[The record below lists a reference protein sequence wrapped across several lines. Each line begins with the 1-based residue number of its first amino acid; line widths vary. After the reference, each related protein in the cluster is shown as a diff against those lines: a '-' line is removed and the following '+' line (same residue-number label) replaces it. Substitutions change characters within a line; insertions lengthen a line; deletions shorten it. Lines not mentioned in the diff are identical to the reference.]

1 MFGQIAAAN
10 ALSDVYAM
18 GGRPLVALNIIGFPY
33 GKMPSEIMEKIL
45 LGGHQ
50 KVTEAGAVIA
60 GGHSIKDAEL
70 KYGLAVTGLVKIDE
84 IKTNA
89 SARIGDRVILTKPLG
104 TGIISTAMKN
114 NIADKELI
122 DLVVRQMATLN
133 KYAADAA
140 RKYRCSAVTDV
151 TGYGLV
157 GHALEMAEA
166 SNVSIRLT
174 TAEVPLIRG
183 VIDLAEK
190 GQLTGGGKDNIKFC
204 ESKVSYAN
212 RVSDSMIHVLHDA
225 QTSGGLLIAVHPV
238 DADDCL
244 SHIRA
249 ASPDSAIIGDVM
261 PGPVG
266 IVFE

>member
-10 ALSDVYAM
+10 ALSDIYAM

-33 GKMPSEIMEKIL
+33 GKMPTEIMYQIL

-89 SARIGDRVILTKPLG
+89 GARIGDRVILTKPLG

-122 DLVVRQMATLN
+122 DLVVRQMAALN
-133 KYAADAA
+133 KHAADAA

-174 TAEVPLIRG
+174 TAEVPIIRG
-183 VIDLAEK
+183 AIELADK

-204 ESKVSYAN
+204 ESKVSYAKKV
-212 RVSDSMIHVLHDA
+212 RDSMIHVLHDP
-225 QTSGGLLIAVHPV
+225 QTSGGLLIAVHPD
-238 DADDCL
+238 DAPSL
-244 SHIRA
+244 SRDLLGCDT
-249 ASPDSAIIGDVM
+249 ASTTIGKIA
-261 PGPVG
+261 PGPAG